1 MLFANGKEKNCFC
14 KFYPH
19 LLLFYEE
26 ESVAK
31 QKLLAPVRLAL
42 SAQGLI
48 MPINLNLLP
57 DTLLSWSV
65 ETKHYSNC
73 VACHLHHALVNFV
86 LKGQVLARHSGMC
99 LKSPLLRRLRQEDL
113 KFKTSPGNL
122 VRPFLKLEHKKGWG
136 CSSMGEHIPSM
147 PWVPSSA
154 PTKRRRRRRRKKR
167 FVFHYFRFCDVTG
180 KIKTVTQ
187 VLPSSLEKVKI

>member
-86 LKGQVLARHSGMC
+86 LKGQVLARQWHV
-99 LKSPLLRRLRQEDL
+99 PEIPAPQEAKAGGPQVQDQ
-113 KFKTSPGNL
+113 PGQL
-122 VRPFLKLEHKKGWG
+122 SETLSQTR
-136 CSSMGEHIPSM
+136 
-147 PWVPSSA
+147 A
-154 PTKRRRRRRRKKR
+154 
-167 FVFHYFRFCDVTG
+167 
-180 KIKTVTQ
+180 
-187 VLPSSLEKVKI
+187 

>member
-1 MLFANGKEKNCFC
+1 M
-14 KFYPH
+14 
-19 LLLFYEE
+19 
-26 ESVAK
+26 ESKKTVFVNFIHTCYFSTRK
-31 QKLLAPVRLAL
+31 SQWL
-42 SAQGLI
+42 SRNYLRQSAWPSCAQGLI

-99 LKSPLLRRLRQEDL
+99 LKSQLLGRLRQEDL
-113 KFKTSPGNL
+113 KFKTSLGNL
-122 VRPFLKLEHKKGWG
+122 VRPFLKLEHRKGWG

-154 PTKRRRRRRRKKR
+154 PTKRRRRRRRKK
-167 FVFHYFRFCDVTG
+167 
-180 KIKTVTQ
+180 KICIP
-187 VLPSSLEKVKI
+187 LL